1 MPFVQHVIVLFE
13 DPAVI
18 MSWRAGRME
27 TLQKH
32 YRHSIEIQIEIMRFE
47 EDESPCVPQSL

>member
-18 MSWRAGRME
+18 MME

-47 EDESPCVPQSL
+47 EDEIPCVPQSL